1 MATASG
7 FAASI
12 GAGKESTYGA
22 SVTVNECLPF
32 ISEGVN
38 YGWEM
43 VLNEFF
49 HGQAGYS
56 GSDQGNKSVVG
67 PIDCHWVYDT
77 DNTDPFGNGLM
88 HGIALGAASFAAS
101 ANTYTLAEDPTNSVT
116 INIDKVVSRWVLDGV
131 RVQTLTISGTAG
143 QAVTANYEVIAQ
155 DIARSGTAF
164 PSLTTDTPNKTMF
177 DQLTFRVGDLT
188 DALGSGDDTSINNFT
203 LTLNNN
209 LATDHHYNVTT
220 GEILEA
226 KRNGRRDVTFSFTLP
241 RYEADTYIA
250 FRDNDTK
257 LQANLSFTDGTYTN
271 QIYLTTAKITD
282 IEANIADGSI
292 VSHTVTMKCFRRDT
306 TNNTHDTTTTEEF
319 YIKETNART
328 ASPLA

>member
-1 MATASG
+1 
-7 FAASI
+7 
-12 GAGKESTYGA
+12 
-22 SVTVNECLPF
+22 
-32 ISEGVN
+32 
-38 YGWEM
+38 
-43 VLNEFF
+43 
-49 HGQAGYS
+49 
-56 GSDQGNKSVVG
+56 
-67 PIDCHWVYDT
+67 
-77 DNTDPFGNGLM
+77 
-88 HGIALGAASFAAS
+88 
-101 ANTYTLAEDPTNSVT
+101 
-116 INIDKVVSRWVLDGV
+116 
-131 RVQTLTISGTAG
+131 
-143 QAVTANYEVIAQ
+143 
-155 DIARSGTAF
+155 
-164 PSLTTDTPNKTMF
+164 MF